1 MPVELDYWAEK
12 LQRAYSDRDHKK
24 ECVLKA
30 PTKKEDSQST
40 KNNAFSIFESD

>member
-12 LQRAYSDRDHKK
+12 LQRAYTDRDHKK
-24 ECVLKA
+24 EYVLKA
-30 PTKKEDSQST
+30 PTKKEHTQPI